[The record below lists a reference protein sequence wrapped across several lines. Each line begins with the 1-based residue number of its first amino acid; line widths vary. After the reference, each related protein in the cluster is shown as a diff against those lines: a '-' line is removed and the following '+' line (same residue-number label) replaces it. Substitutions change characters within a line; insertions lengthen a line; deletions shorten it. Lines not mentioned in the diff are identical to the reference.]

1 ARTPS
6 HAISRTRA
14 SSLGRRTAPK
24 RPPASASWSTNQQ
37 RIGQFARCARAPSA
51 STLAHGS
58 QLITRRGLMG
68 WLVSALAGY
77 VLGHALDVVVP
88 ATGQWL
94 FSGPTQGVGPC
105 TY

>member
-1 ARTPS
+1 
-6 HAISRTRA
+6 
-14 SSLGRRTAPK
+14 
-24 RPPASASWSTNQQ
+24 
-37 RIGQFARCARAPSA
+37 
-51 STLAHGS
+51 
-58 QLITRRGLMG
+58 MG

-105 TY
+105 TYGGCSIGTPNGDYL